1 MEPPKIWGVFVFK
14 FWGLSGVWGLCFQDT
29 LIFIIIET
37 MIMRI
42 PVSYRPRE
50 KAITKNYKQ
59 LILDEVFVKPLAS
72 ADYPYRDI
80 DYSGYQKN

>member
-1 MEPPKIWGVFVFK
+1 
-14 FWGLSGVWGLCFQDT
+14 
-29 LIFIIIET
+29 

-42 PVSYRPRE
+42 PVSCRPRE

-59 LILDEVFVKPLAS
+59 LLDEVFVEPLAS